1 MAEGIDT
8 ERHCTFV
15 PPSHRQPAEDSG
27 ALDLSGL
34 LEESTLTLRKDVP
47 LELVVDMFQKMVR
60 VNSRLLPRRE
70 PLLTRTRTRRLGRT
84 CCTSCSRRRASS
96 WGW

>member
-15 PPSHRQPAEDSG
+15 PPSHRQAAEDSS

-60 VNSRLLPRRE
+60 ANSRLLPRRE
-70 PLLTRTRTRRLGRT
+70 PLLTCTRTRRLGRT